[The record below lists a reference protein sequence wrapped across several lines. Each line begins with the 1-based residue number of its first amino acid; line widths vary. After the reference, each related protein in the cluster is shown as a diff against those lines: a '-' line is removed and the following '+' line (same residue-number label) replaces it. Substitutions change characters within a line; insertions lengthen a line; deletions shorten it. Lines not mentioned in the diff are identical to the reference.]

1 MPLPDGVISG
11 MKPMSITELKLFSV
25 VSFFLLFFFFFF
37 FSLFFPYLFPSF
49 SLPGTLIRP
58 LPLKFKVFLRK

>member
-11 MKPMSITELKLFSV
+11 MKPMSITELKFFSV
-25 VSFFLLFFFFFF
+25 FFFFF
-37 FSLFFPYLFPSF
+37 FSSF

-58 LPLKFKVFLRK
+58 LPLKF